1 MEGGLS
7 AGTAGAVGLSLPGS
21 GGRGSGGSHDMIS
34 VPEAAGGLSTD
45 QPGRPAHSG
54 GKVGRGSGGIHPV
67 AIVASVVAV
76 DRLNGGLLAGGGGR
90 TAGELN
96 RRAPRGCR
104 LTNHPGHRVSLERTI
119 GTKSTKPPG
128 GTTDPPPAPRAAY

>member
-1 MEGGLS
+1 MEGGLGS
-7 AGTAGAVGLSLPGS
+7 RTAVTVGLSLPGS
-21 GGRGSGGSHDMIS
+21 EGRGSGGSHDMIS

-76 DRLNGGLLAGGGGR
+76 DRLNGDR
-90 TAGELN
+90 
-96 RRAPRGCR
+96 
-104 LTNHPGHRVSLERTI
+104 
-119 GTKSTKPPG
+119 KSTRLNSSHQIISYAVFCLKKKK
-128 GTTDPPPAPRAAY
+128 

>member
-76 DRLNGGLLAGGGGR
+76 DRLNGGLLAGGGG
-90 TAGELN
+90 TTHGVPN
-96 RRAPRGCR
+96 SWAPRGLWLR
-104 LTNHPGHRVSLERTI
+104 N
-119 GTKSTKPPG
+119 
-128 GTTDPPPAPRAAY
+128 PAPHRSRCKSITGT